1 MSGQLALLGLAEF
14 VLHLTRLNPEIL
26 QIERNSGLLS
36 VFYFRFDVD
45 ETSGKEL
52 LQIKYQQLRKLTY
65 N

>member
-45 ETSGKEL
+45 ETSGE
-52 LQIKYQQLRKLTY
+52 QLFVKLI
-65 N
+65 